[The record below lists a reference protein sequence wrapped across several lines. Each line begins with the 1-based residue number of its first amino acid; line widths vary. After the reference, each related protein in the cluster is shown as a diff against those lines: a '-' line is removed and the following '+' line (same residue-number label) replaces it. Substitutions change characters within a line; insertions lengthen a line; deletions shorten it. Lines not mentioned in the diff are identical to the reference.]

1 MKAAGF
7 GLIQKVVNK
16 LSDTLMNNQAIL
28 DGVTTAFNMIGIVA
42 NKIIVTFETV
52 YNRVTAAGDNFDALG
67 RIMKNLIKLAL
78 EPLKLTFFS
87 VALVIKEVQLA
98 WEKSWLGKGDI
109 EKINKLQKQISGY
122 KEEIKSA
129 TEETIKAGKA
139 IIVDFK
145 EGVGEIREIGKVVV
159 FVIC

>member
-1 MKAAGF
+1 MVDADVKDALEKLGAIEKGIEDVGDASKKQTSAIKGLAKGFTGVGFAMKAAGF

-87 VALVIKEVQLA
+87 VALVIKEVQ
-98 WEKSWLGKGDI
+98 
-109 EKINKLQKQISGY
+109 
-122 KEEIKSA
+122 
-129 TEETIKAGKA
+129 
-139 IIVDFK
+139 
-145 EGVGEIREIGKVVV
+145 
-159 FVIC
+159 